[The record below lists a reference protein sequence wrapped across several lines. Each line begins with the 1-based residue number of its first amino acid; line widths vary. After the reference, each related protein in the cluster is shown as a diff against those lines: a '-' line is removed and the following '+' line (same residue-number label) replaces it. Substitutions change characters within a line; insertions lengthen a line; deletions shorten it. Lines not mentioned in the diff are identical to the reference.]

1 MQRKALQPASPWL
14 AILPWRDMQSTALF
28 CGLLAFGTCANHFR
42 DPFISGEWCW
52 RTKGTVNTSKAVPF
66 SLRLKV
72 SLKWDLYFF
81 LFFADGDVYVAVF
94 STMFRKLISKDVL
107 LMSVPCV
114 WSTWQITFY
123 FMHSLTQCILWLFDQ
138 LPVEVNC
145 RQLLKVPADRHKNG
159 HLRKYHY
166 GKIRNP
172 RDYIARTGVRDIGF
186 KSRSLTHDPGG
197 ITCMVTMGLPD

>member
-1 MQRKALQPASPWL
+1 MRESFPRSFHIWWVMLKDKRHSEHK
-14 AILPWRDMQSTALF
+14 QSCPFFTTIESQLEVRLVFFSFLRRRRCICSGLF
-28 CGLLAFGTCANHFR
+28 N
-42 DPFISGEWCW
+42 
-52 RTKGTVNTSKAVPF
+52 
-66 SLRLKV
+66 
-72 SLKWDLYFF
+72 
-81 LFFADGDVYVAVF
+81 
-94 STMFRKLISKDVL
+94 MFRKLISKDVL